1 VILAKVRY
9 NGRRHPERLAR
20 SGESRQ
26 PAWTGKVPTRE
37 SRADVVAV
45 ATTKGPAEQPSVVW
59 VSSRTGDTM
68 SDSDTPEPLRSIPI
82 QIVVDGIDI
91 IGEILFARFND
102 MSVVIHSPASGLGTG
117 LHVPWF
123 RYGYPQFA
131 LATRTALTERGVRE
145 ANWLLK
151 ELFDYSRGR
160 RSGWGISRV
169 SADGRWTEI
178 AQDD

>member
-1 VILAKVRY
+1 
-9 NGRRHPERLAR
+9 
-20 SGESRQ
+20 
-26 PAWTGKVPTRE
+26 
-37 SRADVVAV
+37 
-45 ATTKGPAEQPSVVW
+45 
-59 VSSRTGDTM
+59 M
-68 SDSDTPEPLRSIPI
+68 SDSDTPDPLRNIPI

-102 MSVVIHSPASGLGTG
+102 MSVVIHSPVSGLGTG

-145 ANWLLK
+145 ATWLLR
-151 ELFDYSRGR
+151 ELYDYSRGR

-169 SADGRWTEI
+169 SVDGRWTEI
-178 AQDD
+178 PSDF